1 MKLDKKLE
9 SLKISIRTV
18 RDELKA
24 RSGKSA
30 NRHEDLLQFDDA
42 KLREFLVNKKI
53 DDLIAAGDDSLNEWM
68 EYDSNKEIHRRS
80 NALDD
85 A

>member
-9 SLKISIRTV
+9 SLKRLIKTV

-42 KLREFLVNKKI
+42 KLREFLVNMTRKKKSI
-53 DDLIAAGDDSLNEWM
+53 SAIPVGLHKI
-68 EYDSNKEIHRRS
+68 
-80 NALDD
+80 LDW
-85 A
+85 